1 MRLLP
6 LCLALIMTATV
17 PVATLAQDGP
27 LRERLKGRMADRL
40 QKKAVEEARP
50 VDLQAIA
57 AGAQKQTLSY
67 GTNSLQ
73 AIDVYTPANA
83 KNAPMIVMVHGGAW
97 KIGDKA
103 NTGSIENKLK
113 HWLPKGYIVIS
124 VNYRLLP
131 TADAYAQAD
140 DIATAL
146 AFIQNNAAKWGG
158 DVDRLIL
165 MGHSAGAQLVA
176 VTSAD
181 PSVVT
186 AKGGRL
192 WAGTVVLDSAT
203 MDLQATMGQKRLPA
217 FYTEAFG
224 SDPGKWAKASPLARL
239 TPQAVPMMIVC
250 STQRPDK
257 PCDQADTLSAKLKSL
272 GKPAPVQKEALS
284 HADIN
289 RLVGTPGD
297 YTAAIDAFIAARI
310 GK

>member
-1 MRLLP
+1 MRILP
-6 LCLALIMTATV
+6 LCLALMMTVAV
-17 PVATLAQDGP
+17 PAATLAQSGP
-27 LRERLKGRMADRL
+27 IRERLKDRMADRL
-40 QKKAVEEARP
+40 QTKKAEEARP
-50 VDLQAIA
+50 IDLSAIA
-57 AGAQKQTLSY
+57 AGAKKQTLAY
-67 GTNSLQ
+67 GTDALQ

-97 KIGDKA
+97 KIGDKG

-131 TADAYAQAD
+131 AADAYGQAD

-146 AFIQNNAAKWGG
+146 AFIQKNAVKWGG
-158 DVDRLIL
+158 DVNRLIL

-192 WAGTVVLDSAT
+192 WSGTVVLDSAT
-203 MDLQATMGQKRLPA
+203 MDLQATMSQKRLPA

-224 SDPGKWAKASPLARL
+224 SDPAKWSKASPLARL

-250 STQRPDK
+250 STKRPDK
-257 PCDQADTLSAKLKSL
+257 PCAQADTLSAKLKSL

-289 RLVGTPGD
+289 RLVGTPGA
-297 YTAAIDAFIAARI
+297 YTEAIDAFISTRI